1 MVWFISREE
10 VEFCLAW
17 QQMYKYTKIQIISTH
32 KKREAVTT
40 SDLIGWALEIGAVE

>member
-40 SDLIGWALEIGAVE
+40 SDLIGWALETGAVE